1 MIICTSATVGVA
13 PPVKVQVKGT
23 TVVASEALGLTAD
36 PPPETAATLVNGDVA
51 FDATLTVAVIGGYE
65 PPAPMGLV
73 VVQLLVVQ
81 VQTLPVLVMDT
92 TVSLLGGY
100 SVTVTVPLVGPA
112 EAPLLT
118 MRV

>member
-1 MIICTSATVGVA
+1 
-13 PPVKVQVKGT
+13 
-23 TVVASEALGLTAD
+23 
-36 PPPETAATLVNGDVA
+36 
-51 FDATLTVAVIGGYE
+51 
-65 PPAPMGLV
+65 
-73 VVQLLVVQ
+73 VQLLVVQ

>member
-1 MIICTSATVGVA
+1 
-13 PPVKVQVKGT
+13 VQVKGT

-81 VQTLPVLVMDT
+81 VQALLVLVMDT
-92 TVSLLGGY
+92 TDMPLGGF
-100 SVTVTVPLVGPA
+100 SATVTGPLVGPDD
-112 EAPLLT
+112 APLPTT
-118 MRV
+118 MV